1 MPSAGR
7 RGLPSTMSDGKSTG
21 ARRLDVWMELAD
33 LMLKPEWRRAAP
45 RRDWGTDGGDTMKLQ
60 TVVILAGAACALV
73 LGIVLM
79 AAASLLARSVPAFG
93 GRFMSQAGAARDAV
107 EAGPRP
113 GLQPGEVS
121 EPGAGTSPNPSPNP
135 NPDSNLSPN
144 SRSGPGPN
152 PGFSAGSGSSP
163 SSSSSFSPSSISSSN
178 RTSSSESGSGA
189 VPVSVS
195 AAGAVAA
202 AWAVAGADEEEETN
216 VEAGD
221 NVTDGSSASLRLAAP
236 HGPLADYVIYIN
248 WDGFAYD
255 YYEWANGRSGPGTPV
270 LNFLASRGALFT
282 GARNGFPSITNPMQI
297 SIVTGAWPAVH
308 GNRYRYYDPVENLVK
323 QTGRD
328 NAAETIAEAVERS
341 DLSCA
346 SVQQFTL
353 DGRGT
358 YPSDPSHLYI
368 QPGGPWRRRLAEAV
382 KILRRETVVSQNGPV
397 TVPEVP
403 RFLAIYA
410 DDLDAAGHNSGIAYG
425 LSLVFNY
432 DGWKAKMVRQL
443 AAMDRDLGLLVEALV
458 DLGIFDRTSI
468 VLTADHGMS
477 PVSGKSSLPDLLATL
492 RGLGLRCE
500 LLAPGERAADDTD
513 VVLVSAG
520 LAVQFYFRRD
530 ITLTRYDAIID
541 ALSTE
546 PYFGGY
552 MSYHELR
559 KAGAHPDLGQLLIWP
574 RPPHHFKTQGFFF
587 GIAGQHDSGDD
598 TSRHVFMLL
607 SGAGVRHGVVID
619 RPVEIIDVAPTIS
632 HLLGIRP
639 PANATGRVLAEAL
652 LPGAPAS
659 GLQQESHG
667 QQEPRPAPRRSLDQ
681 QGVRRERTPE

>member
-1 MPSAGR
+1 MTNEPGISPR
-7 RGLPSTMSDGKSTG
+7 LTG
-21 ARRLDVWMELAD
+21 A
-33 LMLKPEWRRAAP
+33 K
-45 RRDWGTDGGDTMKLQ
+45 
-60 TVVILAGAACALV
+60 GA
-73 LGIVLM
+73 
-79 AAASLLARSVPAFG
+79 
-93 GRFMSQAGAARDAV
+93 
-107 EAGPRP
+107 
-113 GLQPGEVS
+113 
-121 EPGAGTSPNPSPNP
+121 
-135 NPDSNLSPN
+135 
-144 SRSGPGPN
+144 
-152 PGFSAGSGSSP
+152 
-163 SSSSSFSPSSISSSN
+163 
-178 RTSSSESGSGA
+178 
-189 VPVSVS
+189 
-195 AAGAVAA
+195 
-202 AWAVAGADEEEETN
+202 
-216 VEAGD
+216 
-221 NVTDGSSASLRLAAP
+221 
-236 HGPLADYVIYIN
+236 LADYVIYIN

-270 LNFLASRGALFT
+270 LNFLASRGAIFT
-282 GARNGFPSITNPMQI
+282 SARNGFPSITNPMQT

-308 GNRYRYYDPVENLVK
+308 GNTYRYYDPVENLVK
-323 QTGRD
+323 QTGRE

-341 DLSCA
+341 GLSCA
-346 SVQQFTL
+346 SVQQFVL

-382 KILRRETVVSQNGPV
+382 KILRREAVTAQGGLA

-410 DDLDAAGHNSGIAYG
+410 DDLDASGHNSGIAYG
-425 LSLVFNY
+425 LSLAFSY
-432 DGWKAKMVRQL
+432 DAWKSKMVRQL
-443 AAMDRDLGLLVEALV
+443 SAMDRDLGSLVDALV

-541 ALSTE
+541 ALSTK

-552 MSYHELR
+552 MSFHELR

-574 RPPHHFKTQGFFF
+574 RPPRHFKAQGFFF
-587 GIAGQHDSGDD
+587 GITGQHDSGDD

-632 HLLGIRP
+632 RLLGIRP

-652 LPGAPAS
+652 LPGAPAP
-659 GLQQESHG
+659 GLQQETHG
-667 QQEPRPAPRRSLDQ
+667 QQELLPPASGSPEQ
-681 QGVRRERTPE
+681 QGVRGEQTPE